1 MKEIR
6 AICCPERLHELRR
19 GLRAIPGFPG
29 LTVLEAKGLSA
40 PALIDNPTLREART
54 H

>member
-1 MKEIR
+1 MKEIL

-19 GLRAIPGFPG
+19 GLRAIPG

-54 H
+54 P